1 MATLRLASPFTH
13 HAVLQRQQ
21 PLPVWGW
28 AASGERIVAT
38 LAGQRREVDADD
50 TGAFRLDF
58 APLPGGGPHELT
70 ISGRSSGSITLHDL
84 LVGEV
89 WLCSGQSNMEW
100 PASISGFASADL
112 TREIPNLRLFQ
123 VPRTVSAQPN
133 TTVDTGWTR
142 STLECLAQTT
152 GVGLAFARELLA
164 HNDVPVGIMNTSW
177 GGTLIEAWTS
187 LSALESEPLSRPIVE
202 RFKALPVP
210 LDPASPAGKAQQV
223 VWEREAYHQDP
234 GISTAAAGWSAD
246 ALDVSAWQFMDLPRT
261 WESTGLDI
269 DGAVWFRRE
278 FTVPEHVVGED
289 LLVRIGAIDDFDQ
302 TWCNGVAVGVT
313 GKEVPDAHAQLR
325 LYRFPA
331 GIVRA
336 GRNVIAVRVFDHF
349 GAGGIYRGPL
359 QVETTSGEIVE
370 RLEGEWR
377 FRVELALEPKRT
389 LPPSP
394 FAIESQHYPA
404 HLFNAMVAP
413 LIPYAFQG
421 LLWYQGESN
430 NGEGMLYAE
439 KMKALINGWRKL
451 WNDET
456 MPFNFVQIAP
466 YRYNSTGLPFLW
478 EAQLAA
484 SKIPGVGM
492 ALTTDISD
500 IKDIHPKNKQ
510 EVGRRL
516 ALIALTRT
524 YGVEGLVHGGP
535 VYKSMRTEGGK
546 ARISFDGVAGGLK
559 SRDGKELN
567 HFTVAGADK
576 KFVPAKAMIEG
587 NEVVVSA
594 DGVSEITAVRFGWHE
609 LAEPNLANKEG
620 LPAYP
625 FRTDSWK

>member
-1 MATLRLASPFTH
+1 MIRSRGLMLVIAACLGFVAQTQAEVKVPSIFSNH
-13 HAVLQRQQ
+13 MVLQRDK
-21 PLPVWGW
+21 PIAVWGW
-28 AASGERIVAT
+28 DAAGTEVTVTLGEAKAT
-38 LAGQRREVDADD
+38 AKTDD
-50 TGAFRLDF
+50 KGNWKVS
-58 APLPGGGPHELT
+58 LPAQKANAKAQTLT
-70 ISGRSSGSITLHDL
+70 VKGTSEKTYSDVVI
-84 LVGEV
+84 GEV

-100 PASISGFASADL
+100 PVKISANPQQEIANGDHPL
-112 TREIPNLRLFQ
+112 IRHIKIPNRPSAKPEIDTASSGWQVASPKTVGDFTAVGYYFAVNLRKDK
-123 VPRTVSAQPN
+123 S
-133 TTVDTGWTR
+133 
-142 STLECLAQTT
+142 LA
-152 GVGLAFARELLA
+152 
-164 HNDVPVGIMNTSW
+164 DVPVGLIGSNW
-177 GGTLIEAWTS
+177 GGTRIEPWTTPEGFKS
-187 LSALESEPLSRPIVE
+187 VPALKDIADNL
-202 RFKALPVP
+202 
-210 LDPASPAGKAQQV
+210 ASFPSKDAKGNIN
-223 VWEREAYHQDP
+223 HQTP
-234 GISTAAAGWSAD
+234 
-246 ALDVSAWQFMDLPRT
+246 
-261 WESTGLDI
+261 
-269 DGAVWFRRE
+269 
-278 FTVPEHVVGED
+278 
-289 LLVRIGAIDDFDQ
+289 
-302 TWCNGVAVGVT
+302 
-313 GKEVPDAHAQLR
+313 
-325 LYRFPA
+325 
-331 GIVRA
+331 
-336 GRNVIAVRVFDHF
+336 
-349 GAGGIYRGPL
+349 
-359 QVETTSGEIVE
+359 
-370 RLEGEWR
+370 
-377 FRVELALEPKRT
+377 LAL
-389 LPPSP
+389 
-394 FAIESQHYPA
+394 Y
-404 HLFNAMVAP
+404 NAMIAP
-413 LIPYAFQG
+413 LVPYGIRGA
-421 LLWYQGESN
+421 LWYQGESN

-492 ALTTDISD
+492 ALTMDISD

-567 HFTVAGADK
+567 HFTVASADK
-576 KFVPAKAMIEG
+576 KFVPAKAVIEG

>member
-1 MATLRLASPFTH
+1 MIPADEVFANDTIEAPKESVADRHVDTRPSAGLDAIDDAILAIKQGRPIVVVDDEDRENEGDLIFAASAASPANVAFMIRHTSGYICVGMRGEVLDRLGLPPMT
-13 HAVLQRQQ
+13 AVNEDRKGTAYA
-21 PLPVWGW
+21 V
-28 AASGERIVAT
+28 S
-38 LAGQRREVDADD
+38 VDARDVET
-50 TGAFRLDF
+50 TGISAVDRSR
-58 APLPGGGPHELT
+58 T
-70 ISGRSSGSITLHDL
+70 IRVLAD
-84 LVGEV
+84 
-89 WLCSGQSNMEW
+89 
-100 PASISGFASADL
+100 SATNPTDL
-112 TREIPNLRLFQ
+112 TRPGHVMPLRAVEGGVLRRAGHTEAAVDLAALAGLAPAGALCELVNDDGTMMRAPDCRRFADEHGLIMISIADLIKFRRRTEKQVKRVATTKLPTQFGDFTAVGYYFAINLRKDK
-123 VPRTVSAQPN
+123 A
-133 TTVDTGWTR
+133 
-142 STLECLAQTT
+142 LA
-152 GVGLAFARELLA
+152 
-164 HNDVPVGIMNTSW
+164 DVPVGLIGSNW
-177 GGTLIEAWTS
+177 GGTRIEPWTTPEGFKS
-187 LSALESEPLSRPIVE
+187 VPALKDIADNL
-202 RFKALPVP
+202 
-210 LDPASPAGKAQQV
+210 ASFPSKDAKGNIN
-223 VWEREAYHQDP
+223 HQTP
-234 GISTAAAGWSAD
+234 
-246 ALDVSAWQFMDLPRT
+246 
-261 WESTGLDI
+261 
-269 DGAVWFRRE
+269 
-278 FTVPEHVVGED
+278 
-289 LLVRIGAIDDFDQ
+289 
-302 TWCNGVAVGVT
+302 
-313 GKEVPDAHAQLR
+313 
-325 LYRFPA
+325 
-331 GIVRA
+331 
-336 GRNVIAVRVFDHF
+336 
-349 GAGGIYRGPL
+349 
-359 QVETTSGEIVE
+359 
-370 RLEGEWR
+370 
-377 FRVELALEPKRT
+377 LAL
-389 LPPSP
+389 
-394 FAIESQHYPA
+394 Y
-404 HLFNAMVAP
+404 NAMIAP
-413 LIPYAFQG
+413 LVPYGIRGA
-421 LLWYQGESN
+421 LWYQGESN

>member
-1 MATLRLASPFTH
+1 MIRSRGLMLVVAVCLGFVAQTQAEVKVPSIFSNH
-13 HAVLQRQQ
+13 MVLQRDK
-21 PLPVWGW
+21 PIMVWGW
-28 AASGERIVAT
+28 DAAGTEVTVTLGEAKAT
-38 LAGQRREVDADD
+38 AKADD
-50 TGAFRLDF
+50 KGNWKVS
-58 APLPGGGPHELT
+58 LPAQKANAKAQTLT
-70 ISGRSSGSITLHDL
+70 VKGTSEKTYSDVVI
-84 LVGEV
+84 GEV

-100 PASISGFASADL
+100 PVKISANPQQEIANGDHPL
-112 TREIPNLRLFQ
+112 IRHIKIPNRPSAKPEIDTASSGWQVASPKTVGDFTAVGYYFAVNLRKGK
-123 VPRTVSAQPN
+123 S
-133 TTVDTGWTR
+133 
-142 STLECLAQTT
+142 LA
-152 GVGLAFARELLA
+152 
-164 HNDVPVGIMNTSW
+164 DVPVGLIGSNW
-177 GGTLIEAWTS
+177 GGTRIEPWTTPEGFKS
-187 LSALESEPLSRPIVE
+187 VPALKDIADNL
-202 RFKALPVP
+202 
-210 LDPASPAGKAQQV
+210 ASFPSKDAKGNIN
-223 VWEREAYHQDP
+223 HQTP
-234 GISTAAAGWSAD
+234 
-246 ALDVSAWQFMDLPRT
+246 
-261 WESTGLDI
+261 
-269 DGAVWFRRE
+269 
-278 FTVPEHVVGED
+278 
-289 LLVRIGAIDDFDQ
+289 
-302 TWCNGVAVGVT
+302 
-313 GKEVPDAHAQLR
+313 
-325 LYRFPA
+325 
-331 GIVRA
+331 
-336 GRNVIAVRVFDHF
+336 
-349 GAGGIYRGPL
+349 
-359 QVETTSGEIVE
+359 
-370 RLEGEWR
+370 
-377 FRVELALEPKRT
+377 LAL
-389 LPPSP
+389 
-394 FAIESQHYPA
+394 Y
-404 HLFNAMVAP
+404 NAMIAP
-413 LIPYAFQG
+413 LVPYGIRGA
-421 LLWYQGESN
+421 LWYQGESN

-576 KFVPAKAMIEG
+576 KFFPAKAMIEG